1 MLPMPINLKRFV
13 VLCAVSILIAICG
26 TPSVADEQKQQ
37 ENPSNPLAAVSN
49 LDLRAKY
56 FDLGDDFERRTYSLE
71 GATMLARQDCY
82 PWEKALPG
90 FISAPCWGRGRWCYP
105 FGAKTVTWR

>member
-1 MLPMPINLKRFV
+1 MIFIFKRPVIFG
-13 VLCAVSILIAICG
+13 AVSLLIILCG
-26 TPSVADEQKQQ
+26 TFAFADEQKQQ

-71 GATMLARQDCY
+71 GATMLSPKLKLKFELHY
-82 PWEKALPG
+82 WE
-90 FISAPCWGRGRWCYP
+90 
-105 FGAKTVTWR
+105 TDVTGSSEHD